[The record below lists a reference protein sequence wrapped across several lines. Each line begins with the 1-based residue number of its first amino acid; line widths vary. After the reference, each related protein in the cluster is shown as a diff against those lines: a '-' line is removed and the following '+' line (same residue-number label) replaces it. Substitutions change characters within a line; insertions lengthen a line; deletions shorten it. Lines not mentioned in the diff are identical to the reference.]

1 MIKRATWFL
10 ATSLLF
16 SSVGCTKAKIT
27 RAPDGVVRLE
37 CPRGMRDCVAQA
49 EKMCNLHDKEAGYT
63 ILDGRSNKIVMNK
76 DGQYRSVAETADL
89 EVRCGKD
96 ARSEESAIASQFT
109 LPPRSDAE
117 VTPDDTKPAPASA
130 PTTCTKGSTQACV
143 GPGACQGGQSCLA
156 DGSGYGACD
165 CGETTPKPSK
175 ATNEKLAPAAEK
187 PTVPVPVPDPGAQ
200 PVPLK

>member
-1 MIKRATWFL
+1 MTIRATWFL
-10 ATSLLF
+10 AIPLLF

-63 ILDGRSNKIVMNK
+63 ILTGRSEKIIMNK
-76 DGQYRSVAETADL
+76 DGQYRSAAEVADL
-89 EVRCGKD
+89 EVRCGK
-96 ARSEESAIASQFT
+96 AEPQEQLASPSRLT
-109 LPPRSDAE
+109 LPARTDAE
-117 VTPDDTKPAPASA
+117 VIPEDIKPAAVA
-130 PTTCTKGSTQACV
+130 GTVCTKGSTQACV
-143 GPGACQGGQSCLA
+143 GAGACQGGQSCLP

-165 CGETTPKPSK
+165 CGEATAKNAGDEKFNSGTDKPS
-175 ATNEKLAPAAEK
+175 APATA
-187 PTVPVPVPDPGAQ
+187 PGTQ